1 MLNRMLCSILRLAT
15 PAGVFCAWALVAS
28 AQITETT
35 RTVDPKGLLIE
46 VDALS
51 LTVDRDGSER
61 YTALAAGST
70 LVSKGLTSTWDVQV
84 GFNFFITQ
92 KIESRNFTDRNTG
105 IGDVFFRTKWRFF
118 EDEETNTS
126 VAVIPYF
133 KVPTNSGGV
142 GNDSVEGG
150 VIVPWESELVGGLSL
165 RTMAKL
171 DVLRNADDNG
181 YDTFWY
187 TSAALGWSL
196 TRFLGL
202 YGEVEVGKSTGDG
215 GWRGTMGAG
224 ATLSISKGTRWDV
237 AVYRGISS
245 AAADW
250 NPVVRVNFEF

>member
-1 MLNRMLCSILRLAT
+1 MLRRMTRSRFRIAAMACLFGTLAL
-15 PAGVFCAWALVAS
+15 AAFG
-28 AQITETT
+28 QITETT

-51 LTVDRDGSER
+51 LTLDREGPNK
-61 YTALAAGST
+61 YTALGAGST
-70 LVSKGLTSTWDVQV
+70 LVSKGLTSNWDIQV

-92 KIESRNFTDRNTG
+92 KIESRSFTDRNTG
-105 IGDVFFRTKWRFF
+105 IGDAYFRTKWRFY
-118 EDEETNTS
+118 EDEESNTS

-150 VIVPWESELVGGLSL
+150 VIVPWESELVGGFSL

-171 DVLRNADDNG
+171 DVLRNQDDTG

-187 TSAALGWSL
+187 ASAALGWSL

-202 YGEVEVGKSTGDG
+202 YGEVDLGKSTGDG

-224 ATLSISKGTRWDV
+224 ATLSVSKGTRWDV
-237 AVYRGISS
+237 AVYRGVSS
-245 AAADW
+245 AAPDW